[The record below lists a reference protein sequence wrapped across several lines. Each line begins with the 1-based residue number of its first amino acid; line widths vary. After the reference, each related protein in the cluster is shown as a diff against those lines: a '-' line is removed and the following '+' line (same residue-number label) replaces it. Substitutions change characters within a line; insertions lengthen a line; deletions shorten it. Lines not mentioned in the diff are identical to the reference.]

1 MGRRRKSRELA
12 LQLLYQLDLSSES
25 DPAPSFAEFW
35 TRHPVSPEAREFAEL
50 LVRETKANQ
59 TKIDELIAHYADNW
73 ELSRMAVVDRNILR
87 QGIYELLWLPE
98 IPPKVVINEALEIAK
113 KYSTEESTRF
123 LNGILDRVQK
133 EMVRP

>member
-1 MGRRRKSRELA
+1 MGRRRKARELA
-12 LQLLYQLDLSSES
+12 LQLLYQLDLSSER

-35 TRHPVSPEAREFAEL
+35 SRHPVSAEAAEFAEL
-50 LVRETKANQ
+50 LVRGTKANQ
-59 TKIDELIAHYADNW
+59 TKIDELIVQYADHW

-87 QGIYELLWLPE
+87 QGIYELLWLPDT
-98 IPPKVVINEALEIAK
+98 PLKVVINEALEIAK

-133 EMVRP
+133 ELVRP

>member
-12 LQLLYQLDLSSES
+12 LQLLYQLDVSSES
-25 DPAPSFAEFW
+25 DPVPSFEEFW
-35 TRHPVSPEAREFAEL
+35 SRHPVSTETKEFAEL

-59 TKIDELIAHYADNW
+59 TKIDELIIHYADNW

-87 QGIYELLWLPE
+87 EGIYELLWLPE

-113 KYSTEESTRF
+113 KYSTEQSTRF

-133 EMVRP
+133 EMVKP